1 MVIPTE
7 VIRYMPPS
15 IARYIQL
22 KAVPHRRM
30 IAVKKPRNGSKTAI
44 KLTAFNLIIVGPDCL
59 LGEEVGDP
67 ESLDELGVISMSFS
81 VKFLLV

>member
-22 KAVPHRRM
+22 KAAPHRRM

-44 KLTAFNLIIVGPDCL
+44 KLTAFNLIIVEPGCM

-81 VKFLLV
+81 GKFLLV

>member
-1 MVIPTE
+1 MVIPIE
-7 VIRYMPPS
+7 VVRYIPPRM
-15 IARYIQL
+15 ARYIQL

-44 KLTAFNLIIVGPDCL
+44 KLTAFNLIIVEPGCM

-67 ESLDELGVISMSFS
+67 ESLGEPGVISMSFS
-81 VKFLLV
+81 GKFLLV